1 MAKRLQLRR
10 GTTSQHGSFTG
21 AVGECTVDTDKDTLV
36 VHDGSQAGGRP
47 LLREDLNNLA
57 NDSVTYGHLQNVA
70 ANRMLGNNTNS
81 AADAIELTAAQVRTF
96 LNVEDDADA
105 NVATNLSVSTTATT
119 NVIASSTGTDATIGE
134 ATSSA
139 AGLMSTTH
147 HDKLDG
153 IATGAEVNVATN
165 LGQTTGASSLTI
177 TSSTG
182 NNVTVAEASSSIA
195 GLMSTT
201 HHDKLDGIATGA
213 EVNVATNLGQTT
225 GANSLTIT
233 SSTGNN
239 VTVAEASSSIAG
251 LMSTAHHD
259 KLDGIAT
266 SANNYSHPNHSGEV
280 TSSGD
285 GATTIA
291 DNVVDEANLKIS
303 NAGSDGQ
310 FLSKQS
316 GNTGGLTWATVSTQA
331 FPSGTLML
339 FQQTAAPTGW
349 TKQTS
354 HNDKALRVVSG
365 SASSGGGTAFSTVF
379 GSSVSTSA
387 HTLSIAQ
394 MPSHNHQTALLVSNP
409 PPGQIGSPYSA
420 AGNQWTD
427 PMYTYS
433 TGGGGSHQHTMSMN
447 VHFVDVIIAEAD

>member
-36 VHDGSQAGGRP
+36 VHDNSTAGGRP

-57 NDSVTYGHLQNVA
+57 NDSVTYGHLQNVG
-70 ANRMLGNNTNS
+70 ANSILGNNTGS

-119 NVIASSTGTDATIGE
+119 NVIASSTGTNATIGE

-195 GLMSTT
+195 GLMSTA

-213 EVNVATNLGQTT
+213 EVNVATNLGVTT
-225 GANSLTIT
+225 GTSSNVIT
-233 SSTGNN
+233 SSTGTNA
-239 VTVAEASSSIAG
+239 TISEATGSAAG
-251 LMSTAHHD
+251 LMSTTHHD
-259 KLDGIAT
+259 KLDGIA
-266 SANNYSHPNHSGEV
+266 SNANNYSHPNHSGEV

-339 FQQTAAPTGW
+339 FQQTSAPTGW
-349 TKQTS
+349 TKQTT
-354 HNDKALRVVSG
+354 HDNAAIRIVSG
-365 SASSGGGTAFSTVF
+365 STSSGGTANFNTVF
-379 GSSVSTSA
+379 SSSSTTDA
-387 HTLSIAQ
+387 HTLSVSE
-394 MPSHNHQTALLVSNP
+394 MPSHNHSLT
-409 PPGQIGSPYSA
+409 GSGAFGGNITRSG
-420 AGNQWTD
+420 GNQSF
-427 PMYTYS
+427 S
-433 TGGGGSHQHTMSMN
+433 TGSAGGGGSHSHNLTMN
-447 VHFVDVIIAEAD
+447 IKFVDVIIASHD

>member
-57 NDSVTYGHLQNVA
+57 NDSVTYAHLQNVA
-70 ANRMLGNNTNS
+70 ANSILGNNTGS
-81 AADAIELTAAQVRTF
+81 AADAIELTAAQVRTMI
-96 LNVEDDADA
+96 
-105 NVATNLSVSTTATT
+105 NVADGAEVNVNPTISYVNGILTMSPGGDTAT
-119 NVIASSTGTDATIGE
+119 IPSAT
-134 ATSSA
+134 TSSK
-139 AGLMSTTH
+139 GLFTAVQAT
-147 HDKLDG
+147 KLDG

-213 EVNVATNLGQTT
+213 EVNVNPTVSYNVVSGN
-225 GANSLTIT
+225 GTIT
-233 SSTGNN
+233 MSPGGDTAIVDN
-239 VTVAEASSSIAG
+239 VTTSQNG
-251 LMSTAHHD
+251 LMLATD
-259 KLDGIAT
+259 KTKLDGIAS

-303 NAGSDGQ
+303 NAGSNGQ
-310 FLSKQS
+310 FLQKQS

-365 SASSGGGTAFSTVF
+365 SVSSGGGTAFSSVF

-387 HTLSIAQ
+387 HTLTTSQ
-394 MPSHNHQTALLVSNP
+394 MPAHTHPFQLRNPQQYWNYSGTSGSN
-409 PPGQIGSPYSA
+409 GSTNMINLTTQSA
-420 AGNQWTD
+420 
-427 PMYTYS
+427 
-433 TGGGGSHQHTMSMN
+433 GGGGSHSHTMSMN
-447 VHFVDVIIAEAD
+447 LQFVDLIIASHD